1 MKSWYENGYDFRAI
15 KKVERTLVV
24 NFIGSIALAIVNL
37 FGLGILNTVLYGIAS
52 TAFFCALITTT
63 ACFAILCSEDAR
75 YKPRKPLFTSEVKAK
90 KPPLYQL
97 GYMLVIGSYLE
108 IAALVYAVLWYDLRP
123 AVIIGVLVI
132 ISPFLAV
139 MWEGTK
145 EFLRY
150 FRGILPFFKKA
161 TPAND
166 NLR

>member
-108 IAALVYAVLWYDLRP
+108 IAAMLEIP
-123 AVIIGVLVI
+123 IGTV